1 MRDVAA
7 LAGVGLKTVS
17 RVVNGEQGVSPALV
31 ERVRVAVRR
40 LDFQPNLTASSLR
53 RNDGKTKSIGLL
65 VQDVGNPF
73 SSALHR
79 AVEDVARARGVVV
92 FAGSLDE
99 DQARE
104 RQLASAFVARR
115 VDGLIMVP
123 TGNDQS
129 YLINE
134 RRAGTPMV
142 FVDRPPNLL
151 DADSVMSTNADG
163 AYAAVAHLVSY
174 GHRRIAY
181 LGHPLSISTGVDRFA
196 GYTTALDR
204 ANIALDG
211 AVVRHDL
218 STIEQARAALAELLA
233 LDMPPTAVFA
243 SQNVVTV
250 GAVVAL
256 REQGLHRQVALVGFD
271 DILMADLLE
280 PALTLVVQDVAAIGG
295 MAAELLFR
303 RLDGYDGPT
312 QRHLIDTRLI
322 ARGSGEI
329 TPPA

>member
-17 RVVNGEQGVSPALV
+17 RVVNGETGVSPALV
-31 ERVRVAVRR
+31 ERVRAAIRR
-40 LDFQPNLTASSLR
+40 LDFQPNLTASTLR

-79 AVEDVARARGVVV
+79 AIEDVARARGVVV

-151 DADSVMSTNADG
+151 DADCVMSTNLDG
-163 AYAAVAHLVSY
+163 ARAAVDHLLAH

-181 LGHPLSISTGVDRFA
+181 LGHPLSISTGVDRYR
-196 GYTTALDR
+196 GYTAALDR
-204 ANIALDG
+204 AGLELDPTL
-211 AVVRHDL
+211 VRHDL
-218 STIEQARAALAELLA
+218 STIEQASGALTDLLSLEA
-233 LDMPPTAVFA
+233 PPTAVFA

-256 REQGLHRQVALVGFD
+256 RALAQHRRIAMVGFD

-295 MAAELLFR
+295 IAAELLFR

-312 QRHLIDTRLI
+312 QRHLVETRLI
-322 ARGSGEI
+322 PRGSGEI
-329 TPPA
+329 TPPV